1 MLGGLGSGPVVQ
13 LRFFTCLVES
23 ALCGLRKRRLDMHF
37 VANEGENR

>member
-23 ALCGLRKRRLDMHF
+23 ALCGLRKRRLDIF